1 VIRLYHGECLEI
13 MAMLPDAS
21 VDMILCD
28 LPYGTTACEW
38 DTIIPFD
45 KLWEQYHRICK
56 KNAAMVFTAC
66 QPFTSQLIMSNK
78 EALGEQ
84 WIWHKDNGANFINVK
99 YQPLKVHEDVVA
111 FWREQPT
118 FHPPTYTAPEPT
130 TRLGTHRR
138 SVLQFHPSL
147 IPHPPIE
154 EGIHY
159 YSRTLQIKSER
170 GMHPTQKPTALMEY
184 FVRTFTDAGE
194 TVLDNTMGSGTTG
207 VACQNL
213 GRNFVGIES
222 GPEMYAKAVARLAR
236 RGTKNLPSA
245 RQ

>member
-13 MAMLPDAS
+13 MAMLPDGS

-28 LPYGTTACEW
+28 LPYGTTACAW

-56 KNAAMVFTAC
+56 KSAAMVFTAS
-66 QPFTSQLIMSNK
+66 QPFTSKLVMSNK
-78 EALGEQ
+78 EEWGEQ

-99 YQPLKVHEDVVA
+99 RQPLKVHEDVVA

-118 FHPPTYTAPEPT
+118 FHPPSYTAPEPT
-130 TRLGTHRR
+130 PRLGTHPR
-138 SVLQFHPSL
+138 SVLQLQPA
-147 IPHPPIE
+147 IPPPVKD
-154 EGIHY
+154 GVLY
-159 YSRTLQIKSER
+159 YSRTLRIKSEK
-170 GMHPTQKPTALMEY
+170 GLHPTQKPVALMEY
-184 FVRTFTDAGE
+184 FIRTFTDVGD

-213 GRNFVGIES
+213 GRHFVGIES
-222 GPEMYAKAVARLAR
+222 GPEMYAKAVAR
-236 RGTKNLPSA
+236 NLTVGQGAKIPSVP
-245 RQ
+245 R